1 MNFLGY
7 IHIWIKNT
15 GMDISLNNKNALVCG
30 SSKGIGKAVA
40 YELAALGA
48 NVTLLAR
55 SKDLM
60 IEVLHSLPRTHS
72 KQDHDY
78 LMADYNE
85 AADVHK
91 KVNALSSGRN
101 YQILI
106 NNTGGPP
113 AGQLMDIGNDKIEDS
128 FKKLFLINH
137 DLVRLLVPG
146 MKASGYGRI
155 INITSTAV
163 KEPLANLG
171 LSNSLRAAVSNWA
184 KTLANELGQF
194 QITVNNIMPGSIATD
209 RLDELFTYH
218 AKNANVDKEV
228 LEAKAREDIPMKRFG
243 LPHEIAAVVAF
254 LASPAASYIN
264 GISLAV
270 DGGRTKSL

>member
-1 MNFLGY
+1 
-7 IHIWIKNT
+7 
-15 GMDISLNNKNALVCG
+15 MDISLNHKNALVCG
-30 SSKGIGKAVA
+30 SSKGIGKAIA

-48 NVTLLAR
+48 NVTLMAR

-72 KQDHDY
+72 RQDHDY
-78 LMADYNE
+78 LMADYSE
-85 AADVHK
+85 AADVHR
-91 KVNALSSGRN
+91 KVNALSSGRD

-113 AGQLMDIGNDKIEDS
+113 AGQLLDMTNEKIEEY
-128 FKKLFLINH
+128 FKKLFLVNH

-146 MKASGYGRI
+146 MKSSGYGRI
-155 INITSTAV
+155 INITSTSV
-163 KEPLANLG
+163 KEPLADLG

-184 KTLANELGQF
+184 KTLANELGPF
-194 QITVNNIMPGSIATD
+194 QITVNNVLPGYTSTS
-209 RLDELFTYH
+209 RLDELFTFR
-218 AKNANVDKEV
+218 ATNTNTDKET
-228 LEAKAREDIPMKRFG
+228 LEAKAREDIPLKRFG
-243 LPHEIAAVVAF
+243 LPEEIAAVVAF

-264 GISLAV
+264 GINLAV